1 MSKLFVFALLG
12 MSLPVVAAHD
22 QAARVPVALRLTLPG
37 AEVVLGAKV
46 AATISLRNYKG
57 EAVTAT
63 ERLDIAFESTLPATF
78 ESVTILPGKDSA
90 STSIVFQ
97 RAGIAKLKATSGK
110 LSPGYGV
117 ISVTQQRSRNDAG
130 VAAAFRLVAFREPPR
145 ELTAPRAG
153 LKLGLK
159 ALATRVVPRNK
170 VWTVSVLVAVL
181 NDHQEGTRLTEDLP
195 VRLASTLGTVVP
207 EELTIPRGQSAS
219 FVQVTSNTAG
229 IDTISALS
237 PGLIGKAEERVEY
250 EQFKPSKLYL
260 ISTPSEV
267 VTNGRS
273 NASVTVLLRDEDDH
287 VVALPDRDTRVVL
300 RTTFGSLSTQAT
312 TIARG
317 RPDSE
322 PLMLVSPRAGRA
334 TITAVAEGLETD
346 SEDISFVLPFL
357 LIALAAAGGVGGAIL
372 RTPRGRRT
380 AQLGRSLALGAFL
393 GAIFFA
399 LAMMGVPGM
408 LPVIPLQ
415 TLEYLT
421 FNEVGACLLG
431 IFGGYIGRRF
441 LDDLLVKK
449 SGGRREGVATA

>member
-1 MSKLFVFALLG
+1 
-12 MSLPVVAAHD
+12 
-22 QAARVPVALRLTLPG
+22 
-37 AEVVLGAKV
+37 
-46 AATISLRNYKG
+46 
-57 EAVTAT
+57 
-63 ERLDIAFESTLPATF
+63 
-78 ESVTILPGKDSA
+78 
-90 STSIVFQ
+90 
-97 RAGIAKLKATSGK
+97 
-110 LSPGYGV
+110 
-117 ISVTQQRSRNDAG
+117 
-130 VAAAFRLVAFREPPR
+130 
-145 ELTAPRAG
+145 

-181 NDHQEGTRLTEDLP
+181 NNQHEGMRVTEDLP

-207 EELTIPRGQSAS
+207 DELTIPRGESAR
-219 FVQVTSNTAG
+219 FVQVTSSTPG
-229 IDTISALS
+229 VDTISALS
-237 PGLIGKAEERVEY
+237 PGLVEKAEEKVEY
-250 EQFKPSKLYL
+250 EQFKPAKLYL

-287 VVALPDRDTRVVL
+287 VVAVPDRDTRVVL
-300 RTTFGSLSTQAT
+300 RTNFGSLSAQSV

-322 PLMLVSPRAGRA
+322 PLTLMSLRAGRA
-334 TITAVAEGLETD
+334 TITAIAEGLETD

-357 LIALAAAGGVGGAIL
+357 LIGLAAAGGVGGAVL

-393 GAIFFA
+393 GAIFFT

-408 LPVIPLQ
+408 IPAIPLQ
-415 TLEYLT
+415 TLEHLT

-431 IFGGYIGRRF
+431 ICGGYVGRRF

-449 SGGRREGVATA
+449 SGRRQGVATA